1 MTLQDIITILDT
13 KIPLTTISIMNVITA
28 IIILLVGYVVAGY
41 VGSYIKRAM
50 LKAKLAAILA
60 NFTSRVARILIII
73 FVVALAIGFL
83 GVDVGSA
90 VISFSVVSGFI
101 LGFAFQET
109 LGNLAAGFM
118 IAITKPFKSGDY
130 VDVAGNSGSIAHVGA
145 SITTLITVD
154 NKRIIIPNAKV
165 WGEPIVNYTAL
176 KQRMI
181 MMSVGISYSDDM
193 SKAIELVIKVLKDH
207 KKVLKDPSPLVAV
220 DELGDSSVNIVV
232 RPWVQTSDY
241 WTTKREL
248 TQSIKETFDKNGIS
262 IPFPQRD
269 VHFYKE

>member
-50 LKAKLAAILA
+50 LKAKLATILA